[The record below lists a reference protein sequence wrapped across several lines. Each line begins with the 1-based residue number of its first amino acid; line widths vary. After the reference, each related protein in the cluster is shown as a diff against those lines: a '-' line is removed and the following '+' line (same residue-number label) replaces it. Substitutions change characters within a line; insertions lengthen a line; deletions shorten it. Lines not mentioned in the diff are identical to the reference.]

1 MQQNWNL
8 ADVRRAIMLEQ
19 DQAKEPLL
27 FKVKSVARTR
37 GHLRL
42 EVIKK
47 PGVASGTL
55 DENLEET
62 RAWWLTKPGAQPCM
76 GTVKMVNPDDG
87 ELVIRAADQAT
98 IEVGAELRVYPVDY
112 LQKLLDAW
120 NDGMRAARALN
131 MIGSAR
137 DRLCGQPRASSDLP
151 LRARQRQAIELTD
164 AQIGLLHGPPGTGK
178 TYTLGVNIARLVAS
192 TSWRILVTATTNTA
206 VDLALLSADDA
217 LARMGRDDLRGLLT
231 RMGSGF
237 DPDKFKGRDHL
248 LPAAKNSALEALR
261 AHNAKEPDKKDA
273 ERWIAWK
280 EIERALRAQM
290 RTDVSTLFGDARVIA
305 ATSASIL
312 YNLSAYDTV
321 PWRFLVVDEASQLT
335 GATAVMMATLS
346 ERVLFAGDPKQL
358 PAVVQSE
365 HPLCRRYMRSTA
377 FDIFEDTAPS
387 VRLNEQSRMSPDLCE
402 LVSKVFYRGELAVAG
417 DKAHD
422 RSWHEERKIGLPG
435 SKQDDAIIIRRI
447 GSESQ
452 WSQNYGGRIR
462 YESAKACVAK
472 VKQLLSRGVAES
484 DIWAL
489 TPYRAQRNLLRN
501 ILYAEKLRAVSVSTV
516 HRAQGGERRVVIFDP
531 VEAGGKF
538 LNGELGDRLLNV
550 ALSRA
555 MAQVVLLVSQG
566 DLTNQRVAQIEALA
580 RAICTPSLRASGQTL
595 AELLR
600 THGFGKSA
608 IGHTVQVGDTVGNVV
623 AFERDGAVVV
633 IRCLSTGA
641 LRKYR
646 TRMAA

>member
-1 MQQNWNL
+1 MHQSWDL
-8 ADVRRAIMLEQ
+8 ADVRRAIVLEQ
-19 DQAKEPLL
+19 EQAREPLL
-27 FKVKSVARTR
+27 FKVKSVVRTR

-42 EVIKK
+42 EVVKK
-47 PGVASGTL
+47 PGAASGGL
-55 DENLEET
+55 DENLEEA
-62 RAWWLTKPGAQPCM
+62 RAWWLAKPSDQPCV

-87 ELVIRAADQAT
+87 ELVIRAPDQAT
-98 IEVGAELRVYPVDY
+98 IEIGAALRVYPIDY
-112 LQKLLDAW
+112 LQKLRDAW
-120 NDGMRAARALN
+120 DDGLRATRALDL
-131 MIGSAR
+131 IGRAP
-137 DRLCGQPRASSDLP
+137 DQLYGQPVAPNNLP
-151 LRARQRQAIELTD
+151 LRARQRKAIELTG

-206 VDLALLSADDA
+206 VDLALLAADDA

-237 DPDKFKGRDHL
+237 DPDKFKGRPHL
-248 LPAAKNSALEALR
+248 LPAAKSSALEALS
-261 AHNAKEPDKKDA
+261 AHKALEPDRKDA

-290 RTDVSTLFGDARVIA
+290 RTDVSALFGDARVIA

-312 YNLSAYDTV
+312 HNLSAYDTV

-335 GATAVMMATLS
+335 GATAVMLATLS

-377 FDIFEDTAPS
+377 FDIFEDAVPS
-387 VRLNEQSRMSPDLCE
+387 VRLNEQSRMSPALCE

-417 DKAHD
+417 DKVHD
-422 RSWHEERKIGLPG
+422 RSWHEERRIGSPG
-435 SKQDDAIIIRRI
+435 STQDDAIIIRRI

-452 WSQNYGGRIR
+452 WSQKYSGRIR
-462 YESAKACVAK
+462 HESAIECAATVERLVSK
-472 VKQLLSRGVAES
+472 GVAES

-489 TPYRAQRNLLRN
+489 TPFRSQRLLLHR
-501 ILYAEKLRAVSVSTV
+501 ILARLGRKSVSVSTV
-516 HRAQGGERRVVIFDP
+516 HRAQGGERRVIIFDP

-550 ALSRA
+550 ALSRG
-555 MAQVVLLVSQG
+555 MAQVVILVSQG
-566 DLTNQRVAQIEALA
+566 DLSNQRMAQIEALA
-580 RAICTPSLRASGQTL
+580 AAICSPSMRASGLTL
-595 AELLR
+595 AELLS

-608 IGHTVQVGDTVGNVV
+608 IGHTVRVGDTVGNVV
-623 AFERDGAVVV
+623 AFERDGAIIV
-633 IRCLSTGA
+633 IRCMTTGA